1 MKHGT
6 RHAYERRLCRC
17 ELCTVANR
25 DARRVYRAAKRGD
38 TEPGKPGPKPRPRFE
53 NRMGNLKHAM
63 TLEEWQAREAA
74 DPNCRP
80 VTQPP
85 MQIHPD
91 SHNDLGDGLT
101 PFERIIARG
110 TL

>member
-6 RHAYERRLCRC
+6 ASGYVQGCRC
-17 ELCTVANR
+17 TGCTTANR
-25 DARRVYRAAKRGD
+25 EVVNAWRIKKRREADAKRVG
-38 TEPGKPGPKPRPRFE
+38 RPRFE
-53 NRMGNLKHAM
+53 NRMGNLRHAM
-63 TLEEWQAREAA
+63 TLEEWQEREAA

-85 MQIHPD
+85 MQLHPD
-91 SHNDLGDGLT
+91 NHNDLGDGLT

-110 TL
+110 TK